1 MGERSHNL
9 RSRKWSWVA
18 ASLLLLAV
26 AAGIVAADPPGAS
39 KKPTNST
46 SSGTAAPTKSASTKP
61 GNQPGP
67 DTTKKTP
74 TGTPVG
80 TNEPIVA
87 RVNNEFITYK
97 ALAEECIARKGP
109 EVLDTMIS
117 KMLVM
122 QACQQR
128 GIKVTAAEVDEEIG
142 RTAQKLNMSRE
153 AFLKMLKEQR
163 DIDPKRY
170 AEDVVLPGLA
180 LKKLATPYV
189 KVTETDI
196 EHGFEAMYGEKVKC
210 RWIMFDD
217 SRNAMRVWNEL
228 RTGAKPGDGK
238 VALTEFERQVVKWS
252 TDIGSRALGGQIQ
265 PISHHTSP
273 QFQELENA
281 AFAMKEDGEIST
293 VVQLGNTYVI
303 LYREARIA
311 PANVKLE
318 GDVHKQIDA
327 EIYEAKI
334 RDQIAHVFQG
344 LRDKA
349 SIENLLTGDVSTPE
363 KNTAGSDKAGK
374 GNEEPAQIGAAP
386 KKVQPTLKR

>member
-1 MGERSHNL
+1 MGRRSQSL
-9 RSRKWSWVA
+9 RSRKWSWIS
-18 ASLLLLAV
+18 ASLVLLAV
-26 AAGIVAADPPGAS
+26 AAGIVAADPPSAI
-39 KKPTNST
+39 KKPNTPP
-46 SSGTAAPTKSASTKP
+46 GTTAPAKSANTKP
-61 GNQPGP
+61 GNQPAS
-67 DTTKKTP
+67 DNTKRAP
-74 TGTPVG
+74 AGTPVG
-80 TNEPIVA
+80 PNEPVVA
-87 RVNNEFITYK
+87 RVNNEFITWK

-117 KMLVM
+117 KLLVM

-189 KVTETDI
+189 KVTEEDI

-228 RTGAKPGDGK
+228 RNGAKPGEGK
-238 VALTEFERQVVKWS
+238 VALAEFERQVVKWS
-252 TDIGSRALGGQIQ
+252 SDISSRALGGQIQ

-273 QFQELENA
+273 QFQELEKA
-281 AFAMKEDGEIST
+281 AFAMKEDGEISP
-293 VVQLGNTYVI
+293 VVQLGNTWVI
-303 LYREARIA
+303 LYREALIA
-311 PANVKLE
+311 PANVKLD
-318 GDVHKQIDA
+318 GDVRKQIDA
-327 EIYEAKI
+327 EITEAKM
-334 RDQIAHVFQG
+334 REQIARVFQG
-344 LRDKA
+344 LREKA
-349 SIENLLTGDVSTPE
+349 SIDNLLTGDVSTPE
-363 KNTAGSDKAGK
+363 KNTAGADKAGK
-374 GNEEPAQIGAAP
+374 TNDGPAQIGAAT
-386 KKVQPTLKR
+386 KKAQPTLKR